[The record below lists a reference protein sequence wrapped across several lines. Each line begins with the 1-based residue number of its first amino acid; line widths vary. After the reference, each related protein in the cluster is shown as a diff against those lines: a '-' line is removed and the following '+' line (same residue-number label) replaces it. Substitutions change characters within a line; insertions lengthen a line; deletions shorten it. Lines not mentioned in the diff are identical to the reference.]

1 MLFTAALHT
10 YFAVSGTWGGGLRH
24 AAARRFAHDGL
35 TPLNALLSAR
45 LPPASLCCT
54 LLGLDSQPPPAPAPL
69 ADVSDASVVDL
80 KGCTYHDNLSGARA
94 VDRGEAVTFPGEV
107 GGGVGRRR
115 QGQGVGRE
123 PGKLLAAR
131 REGGR
136 EGGRG
141 AGGGGV
147 PLSAFRITDAGR
159 APPPSR
165 PQIDPPTCQLA
176 RTPPQPPTALPC
188 LWHVRRWIACTW
200 VPPTPSNCLMPG
212 ATAC

>member
-1 MLFTAALHT
+1 MLLQVSLLPAGALHQELRVQNLGGQPMLFTAALHT

-69 ADVSDASVVDL
+69 ADVSDASVVGL

-141 AGGGGV
+141 AGGGGA
-147 PLSAFRITDAGR
+147 PLR
-159 APPPSR
+159 
-165 PQIDPPTCQLA
+165 
-176 RTPPQPPTALPC
+176 LPN
-188 LWHVRRWIACTW
+188 H
-200 VPPTPSNCLMPG
+200 
-212 ATAC
+212 